1 MATQKS
7 SGDVPQQ
14 TRIIPENFVD
24 TGRCFNGLFRTRN
37 LIEGAVM
44 ASPVA
49 YVTTHLEL
57 PMNQK
62 IVVTAV
68 VAGGLLLF
76 GATGINGDSVV
87 EFFCHLFSYRKKKR
101 TAKYNPRVKM
111 EATPGYLTR
120 ENGELPRD
128 KILRLIGVINSN
140 AQKNREDVSSDIY
153 DPKYQEF
160 FADDLGYV
168 ETLSNPKRSLNARP
182 RSVNARKSRQ
192 KKRLLWRPRKNGNA
206 QRLRR
211 KKSARPI
218 GDKEHT

>member
-87 EFFCHLFSYRKKKR
+87 EFF
-101 TAKYNPRVKM
+101 
-111 EATPGYLTR
+111 ATCFPT
-120 ENGELPRD
+120 
-128 KILRLIGVINSN
+128 
-140 AQKNREDVSSDIY
+140 
-153 DPKYQEF
+153 
-160 FADDLGYV
+160 
-168 ETLSNPKRSLNARP
+168 
-182 RSVNARKSRQ
+182 ARKSERQ
-192 KKRLLWRPRKNGNA
+192 NITPV
-206 QRLRR
+206 
-211 KKSARPI
+211 
-218 GDKEHT
+218 

>member
-1 MATQKS
+1 MATQKAS
-7 SGDVPQQ
+7 VEVAQQ

-37 LIEGAVM
+37 LIEGAIM
-44 ASPVA
+44 AAPIA

-68 VAGGLLLF
+68 LAGGILLF

-87 EFFCHLFSYRKKKR
+87 EFFTHLFAYRKKKR

-128 KILRLIGVINSN
+128 KILRLIGVINNN

-168 ETLSNPKRSLNARP
+168 ETPDALKSKKELKREAKERKQKEKQEKKEAARTAKEEKKHAKAGAKQ
-182 RSVNARKSRQ
+182 ARRAK
-192 KKRLLWRPRKNGNA
+192 L
-206 QRLRR
+206 
-211 KKSARPI
+211 
-218 GDKEHT
+218 E

>member
-168 ETLSNPKRSLNARP
+168 ETPDALKSKKELKREAKE
-182 RSVNARKSRQ
+182 RKRKEKQAKKEAALAAKEERKRAKAEAKKERQ
-192 KKRLLWRPRKNGNA
+192 AN
-206 QRLRR
+206 RR
-211 KKSARPI
+211 
-218 GDKEHT
+218 